1 MGWYD
6 KWKQKAEEYDFKSS
20 NDSEIWMDKNPI
32 DKGDDIAD
40 YYLKTYNPET
50 FKKIHMKD

>member
-1 MGWYD
+1 
-6 KWKQKAEEYDFKSS
+6 
-20 NDSEIWMDKNPI
+20 MDKNPI